1 MIKYLNRFIK
11 GYLVIDITGNA
22 LERFINQM
30 IAPGIFIWDLK
41 RIEKSH
47 YRASIYAIDFN
58 KLRLL
63 VRKRKCQVNIVK
75 KKGFPFLCFKIYKRK
90 FLLLGFLIFIILFYA
105 ASSFLW
111 FIRIEGL
118 ETIDRENI
126 INILEHNGIKPGIY
140 KGNINP
146 IDLER
151 ELLKNE
157 SALIW
162 ANVRWQGTCLNIRL
176 VEKKMVSKT
185 TKGNIVA
192 AKDGVINDFIVLKG
206 RGIVSKGDTVTAGQ
220 PLILVEK
227 EAEGAYGIVRAYV
240 WYTAEVLGRY
250 NKKEVIYTGQSRRFW
265 GIKIADKT
273 FWLKPVKIDFNNYK
287 RKREIKTIPKWRNI
301 NIPLE
306 LIIEEHREISF
317 ISEKLSRDSAIFLAK
332 EKALDN
338 ILSDIPADAVIH
350 SVQSRDIN
358 LDNKTVK
365 VKLVVKVEED
375 IADLPGID
383 KEGFSVKD

>member
-1 MIKYLNRFIK
+1 MLKYLIRFIK

-30 IAPGIFIWDLK
+30 IALDIFIWDLR
-41 RIEKSH
+41 RIKKSH
-47 YRASIYAIDFN
+47 YRAKIYTVDFS

-63 VRKRKCQVNIVK
+63 VKRRKCRVNIVE
-75 KKGFPFLCFKIYKRK
+75 KKGLPILFFRTYKRK
-90 FLLLGFLIFIILFYA
+90 FLLIGFLIFILLFYA
-105 ASSFLW
+105 GSSFLW
-111 FIRIEGL
+111 FIEIEGL
-118 ETIDRENI
+118 ETIDREDI

-140 KGNINP
+140 KRNINP

-157 SALIW
+157 SRLIW

-176 VEKKMVSKT
+176 VEKKTVSKT
-185 TKGNIVA
+185 AKGNVVA
-192 AKDGVINDFIVLKG
+192 AKNGVINDFIVLKG
-206 RGIVSKGDTVTAGQ
+206 RGIVSKGDTVTEGQ
-220 PLILVEK
+220 PLIL
-227 EAEGAYGIVRAYV
+227 AGEGEERAHGIVRAYV
-240 WYTAEVLGRY
+240 WYTAEALCRY
-250 NKKEVIYTGQSRRFW
+250 NINEVIFTGENRKFW

-273 FWLKPVKIDFNNYK
+273 FWLKPIKANFNNYK

-306 LIIEEHREISF
+306 LIIEEHREINF
-317 ISEKLSRDSAIFLAK
+317 ISEKLSRESAIFLAK
-332 EKALDN
+332 EKALYT

-350 SVQSRDIN
+350 SVQSRDIS
-358 LDNKTVK
+358 LDDKTVK
-365 VKLVVKVEED
+365 IKLLVKVEED